1 MKRRRLLVFV
11 LSLCMIFNGVSLLES
26 SAAEAN
32 DGQGSQTSEEPQVL
46 EDENQTREESVTS
59 MDVNGNIEEVG
70 DTDGSMEDE
79 AVKKPVGSVEAPI
92 GQQYDIR
99 CEFQYQE

>member
-1 MKRRRLLVFV
+1 MSSHRLGETDGFLSADIISRCFKRRTEVKRRRLLVFV

-46 EDENQTREESVTS
+46 EDENQTR
-59 MDVNGNIEEVG
+59 
-70 DTDGSMEDE
+70 
-79 AVKKPVGSVEAPI
+79 
-92 GQQYDIR
+92 
-99 CEFQYQE
+99 